1 MIQFIL
7 VEIGVIM
14 KKIIICTDSCCDLPI
29 SFVEQN
35 NIQVMHLRVN
45 IKGKDIPDDLGVS
58 ISHKNFYSLIREGE
72 MPTTSQANVSN
83 FEESF
88 RKFVKEGYSIIYI
101 GFSSVLSG
109 CVNSA
114 RLAKE
119 VVMEEIK
126 DADITIIDSKSASMG
141 LGLIVYYATNMLNEG
156 KNKEEIIS
164 WIEENKLKVNHWF
177 TVDDLNHLKRGG
189 RVSSTVAIVGTML
202 SIKPVMHV
210 DNEGRLIPISK
221 VKGRKKSIKSLQEKL
236 KERIVNPEQQVI
248 FISHGDCLEDAEHLR
263 EIILEEVNVKD
274 VIINNVGPA
283 VGSHSGPG
291 TVALFFMGNDR

>member
-1 MIQFIL
+1 MR
-7 VEIGVIM
+7 
-14 KKIIICTDSCCDLPI
+14 KIIIFTDSCCDLPI
-29 SFVEQN
+29 SFVEEN

-58 ISHKNFYSLIREGE
+58 ISHKNFYKLIREGE

-101 GFSSVLSG
+101 GFSSALSG

-119 VVMEEIK
+119 AIVEEIK

-202 SIKPVMHV
+202 NIKPVLHV

-221 VKGRKKSIKSLQEKL
+221 VKGRKKSIRVLQGQL

-248 FISHGDCLEDAEHLR
+248 FISHGDCLEEAEHLKDL
-263 EIILEEVNVKD
+263 ILEEVNVKD

-291 TVALFFMGNDR
+291 TVALFFIGNDR

>member
-1 MIQFIL
+1 MR
-7 VEIGVIM
+7 
-14 KKIIICTDSCCDLPI
+14 KIIIFTDSCCDLPI

-58 ISHKNFYSLIREGE
+58 ISHKNFYNLIREGE

-101 GFSSVLSG
+101 GFSSALSG

-119 VVMEEIK
+119 VVVEEIK

-141 LGLIVYYATNMLNEG
+141 LGLIVYYATNMLDEG

-164 WIEENKLKVNHWF
+164 WIEENKLKINHWF

-221 VKGRKKSIKSLQEKL
+221 VKGRKKSIKALQEKL
-236 KERIVNPEQQVI
+236 KERIVNPEQQVV

-263 EIILEEVNVKD
+263 ALILEEVNVKD

-291 TVALFFMGNDR
+291 TVALFFIGNDR